1 MRTTVLEYDVSKIV
15 ESVKAGKRVDGR
27 AFDQPR
33 EFTLEL
39 DMCKNA
45 EASAKICM
53 GETQVIAGVKVGVDK
68 PYPDNPDEGAIS
80 CGAELLAL
88 AHSEYE
94 SGAPSFDEIEIA
106 RVVDRGIRESKAIDF
121 TKLCIKE
128 GESCWIAFMDFYA
141 LNADGNLFDAG
152 SIAGLAA
159 FLTTKLPKLNDKNKI
174 IKHEY
179 TGKLELK
186 RLPLLTT
193 FVKVGGQIL
202 VDPTYLE
209 EKASEARFSVATT
222 EDGFMSAMQKGPG
235 IFTVEEVNK
244 MIDMGFKV
252 ADERRKKLMKIVK
265 GN

>member
-15 ESVKAGKRVDGR
+15 ELAKQGKRVDGR
-27 AFDQPR
+27 AFDASR
-33 EFTLEL
+33 ELTLEF

-45 EASAKICM
+45 ESSARIRL
-53 GETQVIAGVKVGVDK
+53 GETEVIAGIKMGVDK

-94 SGAPSFDEIEIA
+94 AGPPSLDEIEVA

-141 LNADGNLFDAG
+141 INSSGNLFDAG

-159 FLTTKLPKLNDKNKI
+159 FLTAKVPKLDDKNKI
-174 IKHEY
+174 IKHEFA
-179 TGKLELK
+179 GKIELK

-202 VDPTYLE
+202 ADPTYLE

-235 IFTVEEVNK
+235 SFTLEEVNK
-244 MIDMGFKV
+244 MIDLGFKI
-252 ADERRKKLMKIVK
+252 ADERRKKLLKAIK
-265 GN
+265 A

>member
-1 MRTTVLEYDVSKIV
+1 MRNTVLEYDLSKII
-15 ESVKAGKRVDGR
+15 ELAKLGKRLDGR
-27 AFDQPR
+27 SLDQMR
-33 EFTLEL
+33 DFTIEN
-39 DMCKNA
+39 DKYENA
-45 EASAKICM
+45 EGSARIFL
-53 GETQVIAGVKVGVDK
+53 GETEVIAGIKIAVDK

-80 CGAELLAL
+80 VGAELIPL

-94 SGAPSFDEIEIA
+94 AGPPSPDEIEVA

-141 LNADGNLFDAG
+141 INADGNLFDAG

-159 FLTTKLPKLNDKNKI
+159 FMNAKMPKLDEKNHI

-179 TGKLELK
+179 NGKLELK

-193 FVKVGGQIL
+193 FVKVGGKIM

-209 EKASEARFSVATT
+209 EKAAEARFSVATT
-222 EDGFMSAMQKGPG
+222 EDGYMSAMQKGIG
-235 IFTVEEVNK
+235 GSFTAEEILTMVEK
-244 MIDMGFKV
+244 GFMI
-252 ADERRKKLMKIVK
+252 ATENRKKLLKMVK
-265 GN
+265 R